1 MKQFEGDLPGAIAD
15 LTAAV
20 EGATTTEH
28 LIHLGDA
35 QEAAGRAADAAAT
48 YARAERAGRR
58 SDPRALAMYYAD
70 RDREHEA
77 AVTLARRELAQRPDD
92 IYTLDALAW
101 ALCRAGQLD
110 EAARLIDRARRIHTR
125 DARFAFHAGMIAL
138 ALGHRPE
145 AATLLREALATNA
158 HFDARGAAEARR
170 ALATLGD
177 AGA

>member
-1 MKQFEGDLPGAIAD
+1 MRILVAEDNKTLAD
-15 LTAAV
+15 GIK
-20 EGATTTEH
+20 E
-28 LIHLGDA
+28 
-35 QEAAGRAADAAAT
+35 
-48 YARAERAGRR
+48 
-58 SDPRALAMYYAD
+58 M
-70 RDREHEA
+70 
-77 AVTLARRELAQRPDD
+77 VTL
-92 IYTLDALAW
+92 W
-101 ALCRAGQLD
+101 VG
-110 EAARLIDRARRIHTR
+110 RARRIHTR